1 MLEDERGFV
10 IDTNV
15 IVGAF
20 FYGSDYPQL
29 RRSKDVLSKCR
40 LALRLAL
47 KRNVAVPKV
56 AVVEVISV
64 TKRISGDSK
73 LAIRLGNALENSA
86 EIVPEEVVYKL
97 AKKIASEVS
106 PSGFDT
112 YFLALAKNLGYKL
125 ITRDKSLC
133 NHARKENVECLLI
146 DESTDES
153 EIEAFVGV

>member
-1 MLEDERGFV
+1 MSGGEKGFV

-15 IVGAF
+15 IIGAF
-20 FYGSDYPQL
+20 FYGSEYPQL
-29 RRSKDVLSKCR
+29 RRSRNVLFKCR
-40 LALRLAL
+40 LALRLAF
-47 KRNVAVPKV
+47 KRNVAVPRV

-64 TKRISGDSK
+64 TKRISGDRE

-86 EIVPEEVVYKL
+86 EIVPEDVIYKL

-112 YFLALAKNLGYKL
+112 YFLALAKSLGYKL

-133 NHARKENVECLLI
+133 NHAHRENVECLLI
-146 DESTDES
+146 DESITDR
-153 EIEAFVGV
+153 EIEAFMGV